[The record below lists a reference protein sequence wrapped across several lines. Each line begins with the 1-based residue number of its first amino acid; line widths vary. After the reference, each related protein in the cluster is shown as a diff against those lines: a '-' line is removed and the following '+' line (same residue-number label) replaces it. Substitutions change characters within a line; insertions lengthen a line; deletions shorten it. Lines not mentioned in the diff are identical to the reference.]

1 LDAEASPAA
10 ILAAVC
16 GDKGEMIMT
25 RDQLAGEVVD
35 AGEKP
40 ETPEAWDAARDRVLA
55 AAIEFV
61 EEEERP

>member
-1 LDAEASPAA
+1 
-10 ILAAVC
+10 
-16 GDKGEMIMT
+16 MT